1 MSLCAYFT
9 VREWVHDCCPLTCSL
24 KHNRAFVSRE
34 NNIGVFR
41 ANLDDGAME
50 FVHTISNVVDA
61 KGNRLIPSKVC
72 DWSNKRYLRLNW
84 YAMQPEG

>member
-1 MSLCAYFT
+1 VPVGACNPAAL
-9 VREWVHDCCPLTCSL
+9 PLDLPRSL
-24 KHNRAFVSRE
+24 KHNRAFVSRD

-61 KGNRLIPSKVC
+61 KGNRLVPSKVSC
-72 DWSNKRYLRLNW
+72 LTHTTQLVACVNV
-84 YAMQPEG
+84 